1 MKQLTIQQFEK
12 AAEFVKSQARPLD
25 QALFAYHFE
34 GRQADRQA
42 GAVIA
47 ELKRFQNGDGGSGNA
62 L

>member
-34 GRQADRQA
+34 GRQAGRQA
-42 GAVIA
+42 
-47 ELKRFQNGDGGSGNA
+47 LS
-62 L
+62 